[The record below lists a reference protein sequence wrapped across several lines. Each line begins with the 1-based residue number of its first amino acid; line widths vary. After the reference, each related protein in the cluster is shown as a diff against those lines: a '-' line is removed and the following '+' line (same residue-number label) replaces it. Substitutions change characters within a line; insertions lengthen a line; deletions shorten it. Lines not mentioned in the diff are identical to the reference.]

1 MKGQCLRRR
10 NVDFNVTV
18 SLLLLLNGSWYYDKN
33 VLVRK
38 YANNNWKYDCKNPIY
53 IIEDSS
59 FRYRKC
65 DISKP
70 SN

>member
-18 SLLLLLNGSWYYDKN
+18 SLLLLLNGSWYYDKS

-38 YANNNWKYDCKNPIY
+38 YANNNCSASFLRYVYFMGY
-53 IIEDSS
+53 IPYGSI
-59 FRYRKC
+59 
-65 DISKP
+65 IHG
-70 SN
+70 N